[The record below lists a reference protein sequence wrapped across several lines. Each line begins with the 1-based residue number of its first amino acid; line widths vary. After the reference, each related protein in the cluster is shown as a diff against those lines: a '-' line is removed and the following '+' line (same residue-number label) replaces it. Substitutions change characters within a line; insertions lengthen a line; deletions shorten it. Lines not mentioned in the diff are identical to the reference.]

1 MSRDSAAGRKPF
13 RAHDEMKVDSA
24 AGRKPFWAPEGI

>member
-1 MSRDSAAGRKPF
+1 MSRTPAAGPKSSM
-13 RAHDEMKVDSA
+13 AQDGMGIDSA